1 MNLIKCY
8 MPNSTWFKGAGTHTP
23 KGIVFHSTGCNN
35 PNLWRWVQPAD
46 DAPDRE
52 QLINVIGYNKYK
64 TDWEHIYREA
74 GVNAWI
80 GKLKDGSIATVQAGP
95 WDKIAWGVGSPG
107 IKTLNE
113 SHIQFEICEDDL
125 SDEKYFRAVYKEAIE
140 LCAYLCIM
148 YNLDPLGTMDFHGKQ
163 IPVITDHRESHTLGV
178 GGNHGDIRHWAT
190 KYMSSDYLNTIRKD
204 IYNEM
209 HKNDKPQTETPKETQ
224 QDVLYRVQVGAYKVK
239 ANAEAQVKKLKA
251 LGIDCFIVEVKQN
264 TTTTTPVVEPLKV
277 GDTVKMAKDATVYGK
292 TTKFASWVYNATLY
306 VRQINGD
313 RIVVSTLKTG
323 DVTGAVDRKYLTKV

>member
-1 MNLIKCY
+1 MRLIKCY
-8 MPNSTWFKGAGTHTP
+8 MPNSTWFKGAGNRTP

-46 DAPDRE
+46 DAPDRQE
-52 QLINVIGYNKYK
+52 MIDLIGYNKYH

-95 WDKIAWGVGSPG
+95 WEKKAWGVGSAG

-113 SHIQFEICEDDL
+113 THIQFEMCEDDL

-140 LCAYLCIM
+140 LCAYLCKL
-148 YNLDPLGTMDFHGKQ
+148 YNLDPLGTMDFYGKK
-163 IPVITDHRESHTLGV
+163 IPVITDHKESHKLGV
-178 GGNHGDIRHWAT
+178 GGNHGDIGNWAP
-190 KYMSSDYLNTIRKD
+190 KYMGNNYLDTIRKD

-209 HKNDKPQTETPKETQ
+209 HKNDKPQETPKE
-224 QDVLYRVQVGAYKVK
+224 DNGILYRVQVGAYKVK

-264 TTTTTPVVEPLKV
+264 TNTTPQPVVETLKV
-277 GDTVKMAKDATVYGK
+277 GDTVKMKEGAPVYNS
-292 TTKFASWVYNATLY
+292 TKKFQSWVYNATLY